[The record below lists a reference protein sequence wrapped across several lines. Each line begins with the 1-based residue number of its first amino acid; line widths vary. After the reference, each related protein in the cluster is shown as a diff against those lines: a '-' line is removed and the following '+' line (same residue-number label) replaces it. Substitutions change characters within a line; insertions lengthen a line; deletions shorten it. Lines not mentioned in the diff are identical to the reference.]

1 MKGLLLKDWYI
12 LRNKGKMFL
21 LIIPVYLIIALFEGN
36 GFFLYFCAVFA
47 AMIPRTFASYDEHAR
62 WSCYTAALPLSKGQV
77 VLARY
82 IAAVLSLLYTLAIVG
97 VLYLVGSV
105 LLHQPTPMSI
115 TPLLR
120 QSAVMTALPT
130 GVAMMTALFSLYT
143 AFSMPCIYRFG
154 MEKGRIMQMVL
165 MLAFMMAAGAVSMLT
180 AENEIP
186 FLSHMEP
193 SLLLPGMLLVSIG
206 VLTASY
212 FLSVK
217 WYRYTPNP

>member
-62 WSCYTAALPLSKGQV
+62 WSCYTAALPMSKGQV

-82 IAAVLSLLYTLAIVG
+82 IAAVLSLLYTLAILG
-97 VLYLVGSV
+97 VLHLVGSI
-105 LLHQPTPMSI
+105 LLRQPTSL
-115 TPLLR
+115 TPLLS
-120 QSAVMTALPT
+120 QSSVMTDLPT
-130 GVAMMTALFSLYT
+130 SVSLMAVLFSLYT

-180 AENEIP
+180 VENEIP

>member
-21 LIIPVYLIIALFEGN
+21 LIIPLYLAIALFQGN

-47 AMIPRTFASYDEHAR
+47 AMVPRTFASYDEHAR
-62 WSCYTAALPLSKGQV
+62 WSCYTAALPMSKGQV

-82 IAAVLSLLYTLAIVG
+82 IAAVLSLLYTLAILG
-97 VLYLVGSV
+97 VLHLVGSI
-105 LLHQPTPMSI
+105 LLRQPTSL
-115 TPLLR
+115 TPLLS
-120 QSAVMTALPT
+120 QSSVMTDLPT
-130 GVAMMTALFSLYT
+130 SVSLMAVLFSLYT

-206 VLTASY
+206 VLIASY